1 MNQDRTR
8 RLLLPI
14 DGSQHAQRAADYL
27 ATCAGSMHLGA
38 IYVLNVQS
46 ADEQAAFAAENEG
59 DAVDYEK
66 RGIQATARARAV
78 LDAAKL
84 PNSVRTLLGD
94 PASVIVRTAEE
105 EEVDEIV
112 MGSRSKDH
120 LMDVIGSVAYKV
132 VHHVRVPVTIV
143 PALRSELQRKA
154 PGGDTHRVL
163 LAVDGSEHSARA
175 VDLVCGMNTASPP
188 VEVVLL
194 YVTSPMPAAYVRGVL
209 SEDLVESSFREERD
223 RVIEGA
229 SRALSSAGLKFTTHV
244 LPGDAAQKIVET
256 ANNLGCTRIVMGT
269 RGLGTVAGLVL
280 GSCAYKVLHLSS
292 IPVTLVK

>member
-1 MNQDRTR
+1 MNEDRIR

-14 DGSQHAQRAADYL
+14 DGSAHAQRAADYL
-27 ATCAGSMHLGA
+27 AACAGSMHLGA

-46 ADEQAAFAAENEG
+46 ADEQAAFAGESEG
-59 DAVDYEK
+59 NAVDYEN
-66 RGIQATARARAV
+66 RGIQATAAARAV

-84 PNSVRTLLGD
+84 PNNLRTLLGD
-94 PASVIVRTAEE
+94 PAAVIVRTAEE

-120 LMDVIGSVAYKV
+120 LIDVIGSVAYKV
-132 VHHVRVPVTIV
+132 IHHVRIPVTIV
-143 PALRSELQRKA
+143 PALRGGVQRRG
-154 PGGDTHRVL
+154 PVCDTHRVL
-163 LAVDGSEHSARA
+163 LAADGSEHAARA
-175 VDLVCGMNTASPP
+175 VELVSGMSSASPP

-194 YVTSPMPAAYVRGVL
+194 NVTPPMPAAYIRGML
-209 SEDLVESSFREERD
+209 SEDLMESSQREERD

-229 SRALSSAGLKFTTHV
+229 SRALSSAGLKFSTHV
-244 LPGDAAQKIVET
+244 VPGDAAEKIVDT
-256 ANNLGCTRIVMGT
+256 ANSLGCTRIVMGT

-280 GSCAYKVLHLSS
+280 GSVAYKVLHLSS